1 VGQYMHPV
9 INQYTNN
16 DDPWQRN
23 YFAPPQFKKL
33 VPRNYPLIDIRP
45 SLSCPDYTPADLLQ
59 SHGFGVVKQH
69 SAALAQ
75 IFSDGGVSEHAL
87 ADLYHPEIRELVRKT
102 TGAKSVFITAS
113 VFRRG
118 KSAPEAYKLPT
129 RVGYMAPAAAAD
141 RNQQSGERESRPVE
155 KSAEGT
161 AESSAES
168 SAEKPTETT
177 QADKPV
183 NQPRLGQAAPVRTP
197 HLDFTPLGAR
207 QTIRFQKQDIYN
219 TAVESGVI
227 AAEDRICQNQPF
239 RAPTKEAD
247 PLIAEQYNQ
256 KDKLGPRYAAYSIW
270 RPLKKVERDPITLA
284 PRRESGSCDGEMVY
298 WPYLNR
304 IPGHA
309 ELGGDYLKQYA
320 MLGVKGEERPNIPE
334 KGEPLKWYYLPAQE
348 PDEVLFIQL
357 FDSASLG
364 TNAQYAGAPWHAS
377 PEIGSVEGDQPR
389 ESIDIRVLAFW

>member
-1 VGQYMHPV
+1 MGSTTGTQIVGQYMHPV
-9 INQYTNN
+9 VHQNTKN

-23 YFAPPQFKKL
+23 YFAPPQFKNL
-33 VPRNYPLIDIRP
+33 VPRTYPLIDIRP
-45 SLSCPDYTPADLLQ
+45 SLSRPEYTPADLLK
-59 SHGFGVVKQH
+59 SHGFGVVKQS
-69 SAALAQ
+69 SAALEQ
-75 IFSDGGVSEHAL
+75 LFVDGDVSEHAL
-87 ADLYHPEIRELVRKT
+87 ADLYHPEIRQLVMKT

-118 KSAPEAYKLPT
+118 KRTPEAFKLPT
-129 RVGYMAPAAAAD
+129 GVGYMTSTAAAD
-141 RNQQSGERESRPVE
+141 RSQQTEERENQP
-155 KSAEGT
+155 
-161 AESSAES
+161 
-168 SAEKPTETT
+168 AEKPAEKA
-177 QADKPV
+177 QADKPAD
-183 NQPRLGQAAPVRTP
+183 QTRLGQAAPVRTP

-219 TAVESGVI
+219 TALESGVI
-227 AAEDRICQNQPF
+227 AAEDRICENQPF
-239 RAPTKEAD
+239 RAPTEEAD

-270 RPLKKVERDPITLA
+270 RPLRKVERDPITLG

-304 IPGHA
+304 IPGPA
-309 ELGGDYLKQYA
+309 ELGGDYLRQYA
-320 MLGVKGEERPNIPE
+320 MLGVKEEERPSIPD
-334 KGEPLKWYYLPAQE
+334 GSEPLKWYYLPAQE

-364 TNAQYAGAPWHAS
+364 TNAQHAGAPWHAS
-377 PEIGSVEGDQPR
+377 PEIGAVEGDQPR